1 MLCFC
6 FLRIRLIYFLKIMP
20 LSVRL
25 TAAHPKTNRRNR
37 SNQVSVDRKSLRA
50 KTMRVARKLEGTLGT
65 PRQAS
70 ELPNPLEM
78 LIATVLSQN
87 TNDKNSHRAYS
98 QLRQR
103 FSSWDKVAHAPL
115 RSLKSA
121 IRVGGMANQ
130 KAVRIKEIL
139 KAVKSRYG
147 KYDISALK
155 TKSDA
160 DVVEELTELNG
171 VGVKTASCVL
181 LFSMGRDVF
190 PVDTH
195 IHRICSRLGL
205 VNGKTA
211 EKTFELMRSLI
222 PKGRAYSL
230 HTNLIRF
237 GRKICRSN
245 KPACEICPI
254 YNDCVYEGK
263 KTKWTA
269 RQATSTADHDFML
282 LDNVQTLS

>member
-1 MLCFC
+1 
-6 FLRIRLIYFLKIMP
+6 MP
-20 LSVRL
+20 LFVKL
-25 TAAHPKTNRRNR
+25 TSAHLKTNRRNR
-37 SNQVSVDRKSLRA
+37 SSQVAVDGRSLRR
-50 KTMRVARKLEGTLGT
+50 KTMRVSRKLEQTLGT

-70 ELPNPLEM
+70 GLPNPLEM

-103 FSSWDKVAHAPL
+103 FSSWDKVAHSPL
-115 RSLKSA
+115 RSLKST

-130 KAVRIKEIL
+130 KASRIKEIL
-139 KAVKSRYG
+139 AGVKSRYG
-147 KYDISALK
+147 KYDISTLM

-160 DVVEELTELNG
+160 DVIEALTELNG

-181 LFSMGRDVF
+181 LFSLGRDVF

-205 VNGKTA
+205 VNGKTP
-211 EKTFELMRSLI
+211 ERTFELMRPLV
-222 PKGRAYSL
+222 PKGKAYSF

-254 YNDCVYEGK
+254 YDECVYEGK
-263 KTKWTA
+263 KKKSTIRRT
-269 RQATSTADHDFML
+269 TSTADHDFML
-282 LDNVQTLS
+282 LDNVQTQS